1 MGRVCPPVRLSIV
14 VMTNL
19 VSMAGKGRRLL
30 SGRRD
35 GEVEAS
41 GKQKCVRGNVR
52 FHADADVTEGRRR
65 EMYK

>member
-1 MGRVCPPVRLSIV
+1 MRLSIV

-19 VSMAGKGRRLL
+19 VSMTGEGRRLL

-41 GKQKCVRGNVR
+41 GKQKCVSENVR
-52 FHADADVTEGRRR
+52 FHADVHVTGGRRR
-65 EMYK
+65 KLYK